1 MPTLS
6 QQLKE
11 DLARNIIKIDESAAD
26 GLGGAV
32 ENSLAYLVEEIDRH
46 FHVRERWWG
55 AVAAPDEDTNVV
67 EVNVSRPFVAISG
80 NDAWGTAIPILG
92 ANDDVG
98 IDDDPYFDPHR
109 LLFVD
114 FNGNATAWRLRFI
127 WGTGTSADAITAG
140 QWSEIMVINA
150 VAGPFAVG
158 VPSDI
163 KHVRI
168 AVGLKM
174 WAQVWN
180 VTNVAELDFF
190 YGTHSYEG

>member
-6 QQLKE
+6 QELKE
-11 DLARNIIKIDESAAD
+11 SLARNIIKIDESEAD

-55 AVAAPDEDTNVV
+55 AVAVPDAANAID
-67 EVNVSRPFVAISG
+67 VNVNRPFVAISG
-80 NDAWGTAIPILG
+80 DNTWGTAISILG
-92 ANDDVG
+92 TGDDVG
-98 IDDDPYFDPHR
+98 IGADPYFDPHR
-109 LLFVD
+109 VLFVD
-114 FNGNATAWRLRFI
+114 FNGNATAWRMRFI
-127 WGTGTSADAITAG
+127 WGTGTSADAIIAG

-150 VAGPFAVG
+150 VAGPFAAG

-163 KHVRI
+163 KHIRI

-180 VTNVAELDFF
+180 ATDAEELDFF

>member
-1 MPTLS
+1 MPYLS
-6 QQLKE
+6 QELKE
-11 DLARNIIKIDESAAD
+11 ALARNIIKIDEAAAD

-55 AVAAPDEDTNVV
+55 ALGAPDDTNAIDIN
-67 EVNVSRPFVAISG
+67 VNRPFVAISG
-80 NDAWGTAIPILG
+80 NDAWGTAISIMG
-92 ANDDVG
+92 TADDVG
-98 IDDDPYFDPHR
+98 IGADPYFDPHR
-109 LLFVD
+109 VLFVD
-114 FNGNATAWRLRFI
+114 FNGNATAWRVRFI
-127 WGTGTSADAITAG
+127 WGTGTSGDAITAG

-158 VPSDI
+158 VPSQI
-163 KHVRI
+163 KHIRV
-168 AVGLKM
+168 AVGTKM

-180 VTNVAELDFF
+180 ATNLEELDFF

>member
-6 QQLKE
+6 QELKE
-11 DLARNIIKIDESAAD
+11 ALARNIIKIDESAAD

-55 AVAAPDEDTNVV
+55 AVAAPDEDTTVV

-80 NDAWGTAIPILG
+80 ANTWGTAIPILG
-92 ANDDVG
+92 AADDVG
-98 IDDDPYFDPHR
+98 IGADPYFDPHR

-114 FNGNATAWRLRFI
+114 FNGNATAWRVRFI

-180 VTNVAELDFF
+180 ATNLEELDFF

>member
-11 DLARNIIKIDESAAD
+11 ALARNIVKIDESAAD

-32 ENSLAYLVEEIDRH
+32 EDSLAYLVEEIDRH

-55 AVAAPDEDTNVV
+55 AAETPSETNAID
-67 EVNVSRPFVAISG
+67 VNVNRPFVAISG
-80 NDAWGTAIPILG
+80 NNVWGTAIPILG
-92 ANDDVG
+92 TGDDVG
-98 IDDDPYFDPHR
+98 IGDDPYFDPHR
-109 LLFVD
+109 VLFVD
-114 FNGNATAWRLRFI
+114 FNGNATAWRVRFI

-158 VPSDI
+158 VPSEI